1 MKLKSNQKDM
11 SYTKNC
17 CKTCKHIILRKGKMS
32 FCMEKGIYLN
42 PKSICGEYNN
52 VNDVPTVT

>member
-1 MKLKSNQKDM
+1 LKLKSNQEDM

-32 FCMEKGIYLN
+32 FCMEKGIYIN
-42 PKSICGEYNN
+42 PNSICGEYNN

>member
-1 MKLKSNQKDM
+1 M

-32 FCMEKGIYLN
+32 FCMEKGIYIN
-42 PKSICGEYNN
+42 PNRICGEYSN
-52 VNDVPTVT
+52 VNDVTTAT

>member
-1 MKLKSNQKDM
+1 M

-17 CKTCKHIILRKGKMS
+17 CKTCRHIILRKGKVS
-32 FCMEKGIYLN
+32 FCMERGIYIN